1 MLNKKKNL
9 PTFSNSSMYI
19 TKSLW
24 QFMFIS
30 GRQSNSNFFFLG
42 GGGLNTFADI
52 ACKPKNICFARLSC
66 RPSRSTRR
74 GHSMWLLALS
84 AAQNKVL
91 IARVLNTEWS
101 SN

>member
-42 GGGLNTFADI
+42 GGGVKHF
-52 ACKPKNICFARLSC
+52 CRYRL
-66 RPSRSTRR
+66 
-74 GHSMWLLALS
+74 
-84 AAQNKVL
+84 Q
-91 IARVLNTEWS
+91 TEKYLFCAS
-101 SN
+101 KL